1 MKTII
6 YYRKSTDRDDKQAN
20 SLEHQLENC
29 LSVVKK
35 YGFEVVE
42 KIGESRS
49 AKTEWTRMGFY
60 DLIKKCKTWKIDY
73 IVIDEP
79 KRLSRNNLD
88 TAKII
93 DLMDKKL
100 IKWKRALNRGYSTI

>member
-29 LSVVKK
+29 LRVAEKYNLEVVK
-35 YGFEVVE
+35 

-49 AKTEWTRMGFY
+49 AKTEFTR
-60 DLIKKCKTWKIDY
+60 
-73 IVIDEP
+73 
-79 KRLSRNNLD
+79 
-88 TAKII
+88 A
-93 DLMDKKL
+93 
-100 IKWKRALNRGYSTI
+100 

>member
-29 LSVVKK
+29 LRVAKK
-35 YGFEVVE
+35 YELEVVE

-49 AKTEWTRMGFY
+49 AKTEGTREGFNR
-60 DLIKKCKTWKIDY
+60 LVKLCKT
-73 IVIDEP
+73 
-79 KRLSRNNLD
+79 
-88 TAKII
+88 
-93 DLMDKKL
+93 
-100 IKWKRALNRGYSTI
+100 